1 MEPLSTV
8 TSLPVAMEIIK
19 QMELRGHDWGDDYR
33 VATADAVTQ
42 VIETKMRHDV
52 DRYLEE
58 IAERGEYDRR
68 NGCYTRHLLTELGDI
83 ELHIPRTRR
92 YSARQIVAAYA
103 RRTKS
108 VDRAVLACFVLGCS
122 TRKVAEVL
130 LPILGERISPTT
142 VSRVARILDDAVAAF
157 HRRPLRDEYRALVL
171 DGVVLTRKT
180 GIGSI
185 KRPVLVALGIRPDG
199 RKEVIDY
206 RLARAESQVAWE
218 FFLNSL
224 LRRGLTGDKLEIIC
238 VDGGAGLLAALP
250 LVYPDIPV
258 QRCWAH
264 KMRNLT
270 DKVKKKDRDDVK
282 ADLRKIYLAKNTK
295 LARKAAR
302 RVATIWG
309 ERYPKVISSLR
320 ADLDALLSFH
330 VFRDKTWRKM
340 TRTTNSIERCF
351 VEVRRRTRPMG
362 VFSDKTSMD
371 RILYAVFTHL
381 NKNQGIST
389 PFLLTQ
395 NS

>member
-1 MEPLSTV
+1 
-8 TSLPVAMEIIK
+8 
-19 QMELRGHDWGDDYR
+19 
-33 VATADAVTQ
+33 
-42 VIETKMRHDV
+42 
-52 DRYLEE
+52 
-58 IAERGEYDRR
+58 
-68 NGCYTRHLLTELGDI
+68 
-83 ELHIPRTRR
+83 
-92 YSARQIVAAYA
+92 
-103 RRTKS
+103 
-108 VDRAVLACFVLGCS
+108 LGCS

-130 LPILGERISPTT
+130 FPILGEKVSPTT

-157 HRRPLRDEYRALVL
+157 HRRPLRDEYRALAL
-171 DGVVLTRKT
+171 DGVVLSRKT
-180 GIGSI
+180 GIGAV

-199 RKEVIDY
+199 KKEVIDY
-206 RLARAESQVAWE
+206 RMARAESQVAWE

-224 LRRGLTGDKLEIIC
+224 YRRGLTGETLEIIC

-270 DKVKKKDRDDVK
+270 DKVKKIDRDDVK
-282 ADLRKIYLAKNTK
+282 EDLQKIYLAKSAK
-295 LARKAAR
+295 LARKAAQ
-302 RVATIWG
+302 RVAKRWG
-309 ERYPKVISSLR
+309 KQYPKVISSLR
-320 ADLDALLSFH
+320 ADLDALLNFY
-330 VFRDKTWRKM
+330 VFKDEDWRVM
-340 TRTTNSIERCF
+340 TRTTNAIERCF